1 MVSDKHSVNVNELTF
16 ETIERVKKELKRL
29 IDVGGSDLHIKAN
42 APIKARVNGVIT
54 MFNEQLFSKA
64 DGITL
69 AKELLRT
76 RFSEFVE
83 KKEMDLVYIYDEK
96 LRFRVNIFFQMDGVS
111 AVFRAIPSAQKTL
124 QEMGLPETL
133 RKIIG
138 MDRGIVLVTGAT
150 GSGKSTTLA
159 SIIHEINLSKS
170 KHIITIEDPIEF
182 MHKDIKCV
190 INQRSVGQDTN
201 SFQNALKGALREDP
215 DIILV
220 GEMRDIETI
229 EMALH
234 AAETGHLVFST
245 LHTMDAKETLNRIV
259 SVFPPHEQHRI
270 RLILSST
277 ISAIVAQRLIRTK
290 AGGRIAAVEV
300 LYKTPRIESLIR
312 EGRDS
317 EIPAALAEGRS
328 IYGTQTFDQAL
339 FEFVTNGIV
348 DEDVALSNA
357 SVPSDLK
364 LRLSNDFFKN
374 GGENAEEMVI
384 GLKK

>member
-1 MVSDKHSVNVNELTF
+1 MAAKDQHAVNVSELTF
-16 ETIERVKKELKRL
+16 ETIDKVRRELKRL
-29 IDVGGSDLHIKAN
+29 IELGGSDLHIKSN
-42 APIKARVNGVIT
+42 STMRARINGEIVSFGDEI
-54 MFNEQLFSKA
+54 FSKS
-64 DGITL
+64 DGITF

-76 RFSEFVE
+76 RFGEFVE
-83 KKEMDLVYIYDEK
+83 KKEMDLVYIYDET

-124 QEMGLPETL
+124 KEMGLPEGL

-138 MDRGIVLVTGAT
+138 MDRGLVLVTGVT

-159 SIIHEINLSKS
+159 SLIHEINSSKN

-182 MHKDIKCV
+182 MHKDIQCI

-201 SFQNALKGALREDP
+201 SFRDALRGALREDP

-220 GEMRDIETI
+220 GEMRDTETI

-234 AAETGHLVFST
+234 AAETGHLVLST
-245 LHTMDAKETLNRIV
+245 LHTMDAKETINRII

-270 RLILSST
+270 RLILSSV
-277 ISAIVAQRLIRTK
+277 ISSIVAQRLVRSK
-290 AGGRIAAVEV
+290 NGGRVAAVEM
-300 LYKTPRIESLIR
+300 LFKTPRVEALIK

-339 FEFVTNGIV
+339 FDFVTQGV
-348 DEDVALSNA
+348 VEEEVALSHA

-364 LRLSNDFFKN
+364 LKLSNDFFKKE
-374 GGENAEEMVI
+374 GKEEEMII

>member
-1 MVSDKHSVNVNELTF
+1 MASNNQHVVNVNELTF
-16 ETIERVKKELKRL
+16 ETIEHVRKKLKQL
-29 IDVGGSDLHIKAN
+29 IEVQGSDLHIKAN
-42 APIKARVNGVIT
+42 SIMKARINGEIVPFSEEI
-54 MFNEQLFSKA
+54 FSKA

-76 RFSEFVE
+76 RFGEFVE
-83 KKEMDLVYIYDEK
+83 EKEMDIVYIYDES

-124 QEMGLPETL
+124 DEMGLPQELKRFTH
-133 RKIIG
+133 
-138 MDRGIVLVTGAT
+138 MDRGLVLVTGIT

-159 SIIHEINLSKS
+159 SLIHEINTTKT

-182 MHKDIKCV
+182 MHKDIRCI

-201 SFQNALKGALREDP
+201 SFRNALRGALREDP

-245 LHTMDAKETLNRIV
+245 LHTMDAKETINRII

-270 RLILSST
+270 RLILSSVL
-277 ISAIVAQRLIRTK
+277 SGVVAQRLVK
-290 AGGRIAAVEV
+290 AKKGGRVAAVEM
-300 LYKTPRIESLIR
+300 LFKTPRVEALIR

-328 IYGTQTFDQAL
+328 IYGTKTFDQAL
-339 FEFVTNGIV
+339 FDFVTEGIV
-348 DEDVALSNA
+348 EEEVALSHA

-364 LRLSNDFFKN
+364 LKLSNDLFKR
-374 GGENAEEMVI
+374 GGQEGEMVI
-384 GLKK
+384 GLKQ

>member
-1 MVSDKHSVNVNELTF
+1 MNPQQHVVNVDELTF
-16 ETIERVKKELKRL
+16 QTLDRVRAQLKRL
-29 IDVGGSDLHIKAN
+29 IDVGGSDLHIKSN
-42 APIKARVNGVIT
+42 AMIKARIDGEIVPFGEE
-54 MFNEQLFSKA
+54 FFSKG

-76 RFSEFVE
+76 RFHELVE
-83 KKEMDLVYIYDEK
+83 NKEMDLVYIYSEE

-111 AVFRAIPSAQKTL
+111 AVFRAIPSVQKSL
-124 QEMGLPETL
+124 DEMKLPQAL
-133 RKIIG
+133 RKVLS
-138 MDRGIVLVTGAT
+138 MDRGLVLVTGVT

-182 MHKDIKCV
+182 MHKDIRCV

-201 SFQNALKGALREDP
+201 NFRNALKGALREDP

-245 LHTMDAKETLNRIV
+245 LHTLDAKETIGRII
-259 SVFPPHEQHRI
+259 SVFPPQEQHRV
-270 RLILSST
+270 RLILSGVLN
-277 ISAIVAQRLIRTK
+277 AIIAQRLVRTK
-290 AGGRIAAVEV
+290 AGGRTAAVEI
-300 LYKTPRIESLIR
+300 LFRTPRVEALVR
-312 EGRDS
+312 EGRDA
-317 EIPAALAEGRS
+317 EIPAALAEGHS
-328 IYGTQTFDQAL
+328 IYNTQTFDQAL
-339 FEFVTNGIV
+339 FELVVQGIV
-348 DEDVALSNA
+348 DEEVALSYA

-364 LRLSNDFFKN
+364 LKLSNEYFKQEGN
-374 GGENAEEMVI
+374 EKDLVI
-384 GLKK
+384 GLKS

>member
-1 MVSDKHSVNVNELTF
+1 MEKSSLLEMKS
-16 ETIERVKKELKRL
+16 
-29 IDVGGSDLHIKAN
+29 
-42 APIKARVNGVIT
+42 
-54 MFNEQLFSKA
+54 
-64 DGITL
+64 L
-69 AKELLRT
+69 AKAMASPLLKS
-76 RFSEFVE
+76 FCGLALVSLSK
-83 KKEMDLVYIYDEK
+83 KKEMDLVYIYDES

-124 QEMGLPETL
+124 KEMGLPEGL

-138 MDRGIVLVTGAT
+138 MDRGLVLVTGVT

-159 SIIHEINLSKS
+159 SLIHEINSSKN

-182 MHKDIKCV
+182 MHKDIQCI

-201 SFQNALKGALREDP
+201 SFRDALRGALREDP

-220 GEMRDIETI
+220 GEMRDTETI

-234 AAETGHLVFST
+234 AAETGHLVLST
-245 LHTMDAKETLNRIV
+245 LHTMDAKETINRII

-270 RLILSST
+270 RLILSSV
-277 ISAIVAQRLIRTK
+277 ISSIVAQRLVRSK
-290 AGGRIAAVEV
+290 NGGRVAAVEM
-300 LYKTPRIESLIR
+300 LFKTPRVEALIK

-339 FEFVTNGIV
+339 FDFVTQGV
-348 DEDVALSNA
+348 VEEEVALSHA

-364 LRLSNDFFKN
+364 LKLSNDFFKKE
-374 GGENAEEMVI
+374 GKEEEMII

>member
-1 MVSDKHSVNVNELTF
+1 MAAKDQHAVNVSELTF
-16 ETIERVKKELKRL
+16 ETIDKVRRELKRL
-29 IDVGGSDLHIKAN
+29 IELGGSDLHIKSN
-42 APIKARVNGVIT
+42 STMRARINGEIVSFGDEI
-54 MFNEQLFSKA
+54 FSKS
-64 DGITL
+64 DGITF

-83 KKEMDLVYIYDEK
+83 KKEMDLVYIYDES

-124 QEMGLPETL
+124 KEMGLPEGL

-138 MDRGIVLVTGAT
+138 MDRGLVLVTGVT

-159 SIIHEINLSKS
+159 SLIHEINSSKN

-182 MHKDIKCV
+182 MHKDIQCI

-201 SFQNALKGALREDP
+201 SFRDALRGALREDP

-220 GEMRDIETI
+220 GEMRDTETI

-234 AAETGHLVFST
+234 AAETGHLVLST
-245 LHTMDAKETLNRIV
+245 LHTMDAKETINRII

-270 RLILSST
+270 RLILSSV
-277 ISAIVAQRLIRTK
+277 ISSIVAQRLVRSK
-290 AGGRIAAVEV
+290 NGGRVAAVEM
-300 LYKTPRIESLIR
+300 LFKTPRVEALIK

-339 FEFVTNGIV
+339 FDFVTQGV
-348 DEDVALSNA
+348 VEEEVALSHA

-364 LRLSNDFFKN
+364 LKLSNDFFKK
-374 GGENAEEMVI
+374 ERKEEEMII

>member
-1 MVSDKHSVNVNELTF
+1 MASNNQHIVNVNELTF
-16 ETIERVKKELKRL
+16 ETIEHVRKKLKQL
-29 IDVGGSDLHIKAN
+29 IEVQGSDLHIKAN
-42 APIKARVNGVIT
+42 SIMKARINGEIVPFSEEI
-54 MFNEQLFSKA
+54 FSKA

-76 RFSEFVE
+76 RFGEFVE
-83 KKEMDLVYIYDEK
+83 EKEMDIVYIYDES

-124 QEMGLPETL
+124 DEMGLPQELKRFTH
-133 RKIIG
+133 
-138 MDRGIVLVTGAT
+138 MDRGLVLVTGIT

-159 SIIHEINLSKS
+159 SLIHEINTTKT

-182 MHKDIKCV
+182 MHKDIRCI

-201 SFQNALKGALREDP
+201 SFRNALRGALREDP

-245 LHTMDAKETLNRIV
+245 LHTMDAKETINRII

-270 RLILSST
+270 RLILSSVL
-277 ISAIVAQRLIRTK
+277 SGVVAQRLVK
-290 AGGRIAAVEV
+290 AKKGGRVAAVEM
-300 LYKTPRIESLIR
+300 LFKTPRVEALIR

-328 IYGTQTFDQAL
+328 IYGTKTFDQAL
-339 FEFVTNGIV
+339 FDFVTEGIV
-348 DEDVALSNA
+348 EEEVALSHA

-364 LRLSNDFFKN
+364 LKLSNDLFKR
-374 GGENAEEMVI
+374 GGQEGEMVI
-384 GLKK
+384 GLKQ

>member
-1 MVSDKHSVNVNELTF
+1 MAAKDQHVVNVSELTF
-16 ETIERVKKELKRL
+16 ETIDKVRRELKRL
-29 IDVGGSDLHIKAN
+29 IELGGSDLHIKSN
-42 APIKARVNGVIT
+42 STMRARINGEIVSFGDEI
-54 MFNEQLFSKA
+54 FSKS
-64 DGITL
+64 DGITF

-83 KKEMDLVYIYDEK
+83 KKEMDLVYIYDES

-124 QEMGLPETL
+124 KEMGLPEGL
-133 RKIIG
+133 RKIIE
-138 MDRGIVLVTGAT
+138 MDRGLVLVTGVT

-159 SIIHEINLSKS
+159 SLIHEINSSKS

-182 MHKDIKCV
+182 MHKDIQCI

-201 SFQNALKGALREDP
+201 SFRDALRGALREDP

-220 GEMRDIETI
+220 GEMRDTETI

-234 AAETGHLVFST
+234 AAETGHLVLST
-245 LHTMDAKETLNRIV
+245 LHTMDAKETINRII

-270 RLILSST
+270 RLILSSV
-277 ISAIVAQRLIRTK
+277 ISSIVAQRLVRSK
-290 AGGRIAAVEV
+290 NGGRVAAVEM
-300 LYKTPRIESLIR
+300 LFKTPRVEALIK

-339 FEFVTNGIV
+339 FDFVTQGIV
-348 DEDVALSNA
+348 EEEVALSNA

-364 LRLSNDFFKN
+364 LKLSNDFFKKE
-374 GGENAEEMVI
+374 GKEEEMII